1 MLLSFNHMRHK
12 IRVENFKSTVL
23 IRRLKISVIM
33 NVFIINKLSKLSNL
47 IQYFILISNDL
58 DFISQVVLFLLKH
71 FNSILKLFL
80 LKLIKF
86 LQLKNSLLM
95 HDMNFLELKVMIFF
109 ELNNLLFKLALFIS
123 ELLFSTLIEFLFLFE
138 LLS

>member
-1 MLLSFNHMRHK
+1 MRHK
-12 IRVENFKSTVL
+12 IRVENFKSAVL
-23 IRRLKISVIM
+23 IRRLKIFIIM

-123 ELLFSTLIEFLFLFE
+123 KLLFSTLIEFLFLFE

>member
-1 MLLSFNHMRHK
+1 MRHK